1 MDEMTLLRGMR
12 SGIASPPPATLAR
25 HRRKVLAGIGVVS
38 SVDTAVV
45 APPRAAGRGKARRR
59 ITLLAAAAAFLV
71 GVLVTADVVLPDRGR
86 ATAEATQLL
95 DDVEAAAMSTAD
107 PVLLPGQY
115 LKIEREELLS
125 NTFAADGVVLSW
137 DALSRDQLYV
147 PSDLEGEWVWN
158 REAQVPADS
167 APEVVKEL
175 ARNRAVNDPR
185 TEAAMVGVFRAPG
198 GDFDGAGYTIL
209 GVPPADT
216 SGLPRDPAKLLDR
229 IYEYT
234 KDRGTPDDK
243 AFEMVK
249 EILRTGVIPSDL
261 RVALYRAAALIPGVD
276 AVGSVVMADGRE
288 GVALGMVSLDGIWRS
303 DLVIDPATG
312 LVIGEQVV
320 SLQDY
325 DGAPAGTV
333 SSWRSVRTS
342 VVDSAP

>member
-1 MDEMTLLRGMR
+1 MDEITLLRGMR

-25 HRRKVLAGIGVVS
+25 HRRKVLAGIGADSPEDSAMQTS
-38 SVDTAVV
+38 S
-45 APPRAAGRGKARRR
+45 RAGRGKVRSR
-59 ITLLAAAAAFLV
+59 IALMAAAAAFLV
-71 GVLVTADVVLPDRGR
+71 GVMVTADVVLPDRGR

-95 DDVEAAAMSTAD
+95 DDVEAATMSTTD
-107 PVLLPGQY
+107 PVVLPGQY
-115 LKIEREELLS
+115 LKIEREELFS

-137 DALSRDQLYV
+137 DALSRDQLYIPADV
-147 PSDLEGEWVWN
+147 TGEWVWN

-167 APEVVKEL
+167 APEVVREL

-185 TEAAMVGVFRAPG
+185 TEAVMVGVFRAPG
-198 GDFDGAGYTIL
+198 GDFSGGGYTIL
-209 GVPPADT
+209 GVPLTDT
-216 SGLPRDPAKLLDR
+216 SELPRDPARLLDR
-229 IYEYT
+229 IYEHT

-243 AFEMVK
+243 AFETIK

-261 RVALYRAAALIPGVD
+261 RVALYRAAVLIPGVD
-276 AVGSVVMADGRE
+276 AVDSVLMADGRA

-303 DLVIDPATG
+303 DLVIDPVSG
-312 LVIGEQVV
+312 MVIGEQVV

>member
-25 HRRKVLAGIGVVS
+25 HRRRVLAGLGVVP

-45 APPRAAGRGKARRR
+45 APPRTGHGKARRR

-107 PVLLPGQY
+107 PVVLPGQY
-115 LKIEREELLS
+115 LKIEREELFS

-137 DALSRDQLYV
+137 DVLSRDQLYV

-158 REAQVPADS
+158 REAQVPAES

-198 GDFDGAGYTIL
+198 GDFDDAGYTIL

-229 IYEYT
+229 IYEHT
-234 KDRGTPDDK
+234 KDRGAPADK
-243 AFEMVK
+243 AFEMIK

-276 AVGSVVMADGRE
+276 AVDSVVMADGRE

-303 DLVIDPATG
+303 DLVIDPASG